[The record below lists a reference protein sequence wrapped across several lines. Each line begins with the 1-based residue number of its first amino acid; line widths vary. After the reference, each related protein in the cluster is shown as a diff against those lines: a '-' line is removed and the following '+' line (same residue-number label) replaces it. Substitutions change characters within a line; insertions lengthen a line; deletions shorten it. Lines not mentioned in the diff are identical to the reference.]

1 MRLRRFRHAREISSP
16 DIHGHDLLHGREC
29 HLLKGLHQAPI
40 LMMNQPE
47 RISGSDYGI
56 RADVWSMGLSVL
68 ELTQN
73 AFPYPR
79 DLAPFELMLHISQS
93 TPPTLQ
99 DDPTLSTPWSPA
111 MKEFISLS

>member
-1 MRLRRFRHAREISSP
+1 MSLIAVLIS
-16 DIHGHDLLHGREC
+16 C
-29 HLLKGLHQAPI
+29 
-40 LMMNQPE
+40 QPE

-73 AFPYPR
+73 EFPYPR

-93 TPPTLQ
+93 KPPTLE
-99 DDPTLSTPWSPA
+99 DDPVLSTPWSSA
-111 MKEFISLS
+111 MKDFIALS